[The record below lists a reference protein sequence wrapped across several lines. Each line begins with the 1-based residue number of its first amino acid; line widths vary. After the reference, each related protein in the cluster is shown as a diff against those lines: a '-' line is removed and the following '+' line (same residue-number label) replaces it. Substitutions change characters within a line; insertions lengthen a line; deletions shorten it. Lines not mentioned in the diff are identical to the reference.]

1 MTTDRIEKEIRLSA
15 PVSRVWRAV
24 SDAREFA
31 RWFGFEL
38 SGEFVEFVEGAR
50 VLARVTHPGY
60 EHVKVELAI
69 EKVVPERLIAWRWHP
84 NAHEAR
90 DYSQEPT
97 TLVTFELSA
106 IDGGTLLRVVESG
119 FDALPPERRESAF
132 RSNEGGWTHQIQAIS
147 RHLATSGG
155 TVDAARA

>member
-1 MTTDRIEKEIRLSA
+1 MAPTTSDRIEKEIRLSA

-24 SDAREFA
+24 SDAKEFA
-31 RWFGFEL
+31 SWFGFEL
-38 SGEFVEFVEGAR
+38 AGQFVEGAR
-50 VLARVTHPGY
+50 ILARVTHPGY

-106 IDGGTLLRVVESG
+106 VAGGTLLRVVESG

-132 RSNEGGWTHQIQAIS
+132 RSNEGGWTHQMQAVS
-147 RHLATSGG
+147 RHLATSDG

>member
-24 SDAREFA
+24 SDAQEFA

-38 SGEFVEFVEGAR
+38 AGQFVEGAR
-50 VLARVTHPGY
+50 ILARVTHPGY
-60 EHVKVELAI
+60 EHVKVELSI

-84 NAHEAR
+84 NAVEAR
-90 DYSQEPT
+90 DYSHEPT

-106 IDGGTLLRVVESG
+106 VPGGTLLRVVESG

-132 RSNEGGWTHQIQAIS
+132 RSN
-147 RHLATSGG
+147 
-155 TVDAARA
+155 